1 MSLPAVIVFVR
12 NPEAGKV
19 KTRIAAEAGIDK
31 ALEIYV
37 ELLQITRDVVSSLPS
52 ELYVFYT
59 DRIDDLDEW
68 RQPLFKKAIQQ
79 GTDLGERMHAAFR
92 FVYKAKP
99 ENSRKKTLLIGSDC
113 PEINAQILHE
123 ASAALDTMDCV
134 IGPAVDG
141 GYYLIGFS
149 DMPDICV
156 FSDIRWSTSSVY
168 LDTLQRLSAL
178 QYTYHELPVLND
190 VDTLEDWER
199 FIGRKNVSH

>member
-19 KTRIAAEAGIDK
+19 KTRIAAEAGINK

-37 ELLQITRDVVSSLPS
+37 ELLFITRDVVTSFPS
-52 ELYVFYT
+52 ERYVFYT
-59 DRIDDLDEW
+59 DRIEDSDEW
-68 RQPLFKKAIQQ
+68 RQPIFKKAVQQ

-92 FVYKAKP
+92 FVYKTNPA
-99 ENSRKKTLLIGSDC
+99 NSRKKTLLIGSDC
-113 PEINAQILHE
+113 PEITTQILHE

-149 DMPDICV
+149 GMPDIGV
-156 FSDIRWSTSSVY
+156 FSDIHWSTSSVY
-168 LDTLQRLSAL
+168 VDTLQRLSAL
-178 QYTYHELPVLND
+178 QYTYHELPLLND

-199 FIGRKNVSH
+199 FVRRVVV